1 MRAREEDVKIER
13 GRTTGTSRKKEREK
27 ENMREREREREKRG
41 WGRYKTREVKRSRK
55 DKAAQNVPLRHLKSF
70 FSVENLSFCK
80 RRRTEK

>member
-1 MRAREEDVKIER
+1 MRAREDGCKDRARKDNRYV
-13 GRTTGTSRKKEREK
+13 KKERKGEG
-27 ENMREREREREKRG
+27 EYERGKKGAGE
-41 WGRYKTREVKRSRK
+41 GRYKTREVKRSRK